1 MKPETPRSPESG
13 SLPAEPSR
21 LAAVQHQSIFLGPL
35 PPPDELERYARIVPD
50 GADRIMR
57 LAESRAAHEQQLER
71 DALAANIAAL
81 EEELRQQRRGQNL
94 ALAIGLQTL
103 AGSVATALAG
113 QEAAAVTLAATSLV
127 GVVAAFLGVRLGGK
141 NDHRGVRT

>member
-1 MKPETPRSPESG
+1 VR
-13 SLPAEPSR
+13 
-21 LAAVQHQSIFLGPL
+21 HQSIFLGPL
-35 PPPDELERYARIVPD
+35 PPPEDLERYARVVPD

-57 LAESRAAHEQQLER
+57 LAEARAAHDQQLER

-81 EEELRQQRRGQNL
+81 AEELRLQRRGQNL
-94 ALAIGLQTL
+94 ALAIGLPTL

-127 GVVAAFLGVRLGGK
+127 GVVAAFLGVRLGG
-141 NDHRGVRT
+141 NDRRGVRA